1 MEDQIKEALHNAG
14 MTEEELT
21 ANGEAAKK
29 AMEAKTEAAAASEA
43 KVKEN
48 KNPEVQDIE
57 KETDMNTTSE
67 KKWDAK
73 RIIKWTAIT
82 LGCVAVGIGAA
93 LLLKNREAVAEAA
106 EATAEATE

>member
-1 MEDQIKEALHNAG
+1 MEDKIKEALDTAG
-14 MTEEELT
+14 ITEEQLT

-29 AMEAKTEAAAASEA
+29 AMEAKAEAAAS
-43 KVKEN
+43 KVEEN
-48 KNPEVQDIE
+48 KNPEVQEDG
-57 KETDMNTTSE
+57 KETDMSTNE

-82 LGCVAVGIGAA
+82 LGCVVVGVGAA

-106 EATAEATE
+106 EATTEAAE

>member
-29 AMEAKTEAAAASEA
+29 AMEAKAEAAAS
-43 KVKEN
+43 KVEEN

-106 EATAEATE
+106 ESTAEATE

>member
-1 MEDQIKEALHNAG
+1 MEDQIKEALNNAG

-29 AMEAKTEAAAASEA
+29 AMEAKAEAAAASEA
-43 KVKEN
+43 KVEEN
-48 KNPEVQDIE
+48 KNDSE
-57 KETDMNTTSE
+57 KETDMNTE

>member
-29 AMEAKTEAAAASEA
+29 AMEAKAEAAAS
-43 KVKEN
+43 KVEEN

>member
-1 MEDQIKEALHNAG
+1 MEDKIKEALDTAG
-14 MTEEELT
+14 ITEEQLT

-29 AMEAKTEAAAASEA
+29 AMEAKAEAAAAS
-43 KVKEN
+43 KVEES
-48 KNPEVQDIE
+48 KNPEVQEDG
-57 KETDMNTTSE
+57 KETDMNTNE

-82 LGCVAVGIGAA
+82 LGCVVVGVGAA

-106 EATAEATE
+106 EAAADTVAE

>member
-1 MEDQIKEALHNAG
+1 MEDQIKEALNNAG

-21 ANGEAAKK
+21 ANGEAARK
-29 AMEAKTEAAAASEA
+29 AMEAKAEAAAS
-43 KVKEN
+43 KVEEN

-93 LLLKNREAVAEAA
+93 LLLKNREAVADAA
-106 EATAEATE
+106 EATAEAAE

>member
-1 MEDQIKEALHNAG
+1 MKDQIKEALHNAG

-29 AMEAKTEAAAASEA
+29 AMEAKAEAAAASEA
-43 KVKEN
+43 KVEEN
-48 KNPEVQDIE
+48 KNDSE
-57 KETDMNTTSE
+57 KETDMNTANE

>member
-29 AMEAKTEAAAASEA
+29 AMEAKAEAAAASEA
-43 KVKEN
+43 KVEEN
-48 KNPEVQDIE
+48 KNDSE
-57 KETDMNTTSE
+57 KETDMNTANE

>member
-14 MTEEELT
+14 MTEELT

-29 AMEAKTEAAAASEA
+29 AMEAKAEAAAASEA
-43 KVKEN
+43 KIEVEEN
-48 KNPEVQDIE
+48 KNDSE
-57 KETDMNTTSE
+57 KETDMNTE

-93 LLLKNREAVAEAA
+93 LLLKNREAVAAAA
-106 EATAEATE
+106 EATTEATE

>member
-1 MEDQIKEALHNAG
+1 MEDQIKEALNNAG

-21 ANGEAAKK
+21 ANGEAARK
-29 AMEAKTEAAAASEA
+29 AMEAKAEAAAS
-43 KVKEN
+43 KVEEN

>member
-1 MEDQIKEALHNAG
+1 MEDQIKEALNNAG

-21 ANGEAAKK
+21 ANGETARK
-29 AMEAKTEAAAASEA
+29 AMEAKAEAAAS
-43 KVKEN
+43 KVEEN

-93 LLLKNREAVAEAA
+93 LLLKNREAAAAAA
-106 EATAEATE
+106 EATTEATE

>member
-1 MEDQIKEALHNAG
+1 MEDQIKEALNNAG

-29 AMEAKTEAAAASEA
+29 AMEAKAEAAAS
-43 KVKEN
+43 KVEEN

-93 LLLKNREAVAEAA
+93 LLLKNREAVAAAA
-106 EATAEATE
+106 EATTEATE

>member
-1 MEDQIKEALHNAG
+1 MEDKIKEALDTAG
-14 MTEEELT
+14 ITEEQLT

-29 AMEAKTEAAAASEA
+29 AMEAKAEAAAS
-43 KVKEN
+43 KVEEN
-48 KNPEVQDIE
+48 KNPEVQEDG
-57 KETDMNTTSE
+57 KETDMNTNE

-82 LGCVAVGIGAA
+82 LGCVVVGVGAA

-106 EATAEATE
+106 EATTEAAE

>member
-1 MEDQIKEALHNAG
+1 MNLTLDTAG
-14 MTEEELT
+14 ITEEQLT

-29 AMEAKTEAAAASEA
+29 AMEAKAEAAAS
-43 KVKEN
+43 KVEEN
-48 KNPEVQDIE
+48 KNPEVQEDG
-57 KETDMNTTSE
+57 KETDMNTNE

>member
-29 AMEAKTEAAAASEA
+29 AMEAKAEAAAASEA
-43 KVKEN
+43 KVEEN
-48 KNPEVQDIE
+48 KNPEAQDIE
-57 KETDMNTTSE
+57 KETDMNTSE

-93 LLLKNREAVAEAA
+93 LLLKNREAVAAAA
-106 EATAEATE
+106 ETTAEATE